1 VPQETDVPSN
11 LRIVTTSWDDGDAR
25 DLRIAEML
33 RSRGMSGTFYVPIE
47 PFSPSSPSLTKT
59 DMRDMASEG
68 LEIGGHGV
76 AHEIM
81 SEIPITKVKQVV
93 NGCKTSLED
102 TLGQRVRMFCY
113 PRGRFTAQVVEELKQ
128 AGYDGARTVR
138 LLATDTNYDLYDL
151 PTSIQVYPH
160 TRSEY
165 LRNVLKSRKLDR
177 VVDYTTRLGFGEDWV
192 AIGKKLFD
200 RVVDQGGMWHLWG
213 HSWEI
218 DALKQWGQMD
228 EMLDYVCNREGVMY
242 LNNGDLVQYLAQ
254 HRN

>member
-1 VPQETDVPSN
+1 MNAQSKF
-11 LRIVTTSWDDGDAR
+11 RIVTTSWDDGDAR
-25 DLRIAEML
+25 DLKIAEML

-47 PFSPSSPSLTKT
+47 PFSNNPALSKT
-59 DMRDMASEG
+59 DMREMSSQG

-81 SEIPITKVKQVV
+81 SEIPIGKVKQVV
-93 NGCKTSLED
+93 NSCKASLED

-165 LRNVLKSRKLDR
+165 LRNVLKSRKASRL
-177 VVDYTTRLGFGEDWV
+177 VDYTTRLGFGDDWV
-192 AIGKKLFD
+192 SIGKKLFD
-200 RVVDQGGMWHLWG
+200 RVLEEGGMWHLWG

-218 DALKQWGQMD
+218 DDLKQWNQMG
-228 EMLDYVCNREGVMY
+228 EMLDYVSGRKDVMY
-242 LNNGDLVQYLAQ
+242 LNNGDLVQYLAK
-254 HRN
+254 HSN